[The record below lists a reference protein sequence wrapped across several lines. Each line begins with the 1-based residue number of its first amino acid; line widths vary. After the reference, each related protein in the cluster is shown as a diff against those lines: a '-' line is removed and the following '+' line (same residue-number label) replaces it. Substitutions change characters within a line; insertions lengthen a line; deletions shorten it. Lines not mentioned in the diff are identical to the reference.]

1 MIALRRFSNPTLPSA
16 GELEAR
22 SQRLAKI
29 FQEHA
34 AFVWRSLRR
43 MGIAPADL
51 EDATQEVFIV
61 VHKRLEQYEERA
73 SMRSWLYAICMRV
86 GSRQR
91 RSASRRREEV
101 VAEPPELVVQPEQ
114 QVGVEQRESL
124 QQLHRMLETLPEK
137 QRTVFVLYEV
147 EHMNISEIAEALG
160 CPQQTA
166 YARLHK
172 ARERVRIELSRA
184 RLLGNFL

>member
-1 MIALRRFSNPTLPSA
+1 MVALRRLSGPASATA

-22 SQRLAKI
+22 SRRLAQL
-29 FQEHA
+29 FHEHG

-43 MGIAPADL
+43 IGVAPADL

-61 VHKRLEQYEERA
+61 VHKRLEEYEERA

-91 RSASRRREEV
+91 RTSSRRREDV
-101 VAEPPELVVQPEQ
+101 VADPPELVVQPDQ
-114 QVGVEQRESL
+114 QIGVEQRESL
-124 QQLHRMLETLPEK
+124 QQLQRMLATLPDK

-147 EHMNISEIAEALG
+147 EHMNIAEIAEAVG

-184 RLLGNFL
+184 RLLGSFP

>member
-1 MIALRRFSNPTLPSA
+1 MVALRRLSGTTLAAA

-22 SQRLAKI
+22 SQRLAAL

-34 AFVWRSLRR
+34 VFVWRSLRR
-43 MGIAPADL
+43 MGVAPADL

-61 VHKRLEQYEERA
+61 VHRRLDQYEERA

-86 GSRQR
+86 CSRQR
-91 RSASRRREEV
+91 RTASRRREEIV
-101 VAEPPELVVQPEQ
+101 SEPPELVVQADQ
-114 QVGVEQRESL
+114 LAGVEQREAL
-124 QQLHRMLETLPEK
+124 QHLQRMLDALPEK

-147 EHMNISEIAEALG
+147 EHMNITEISEALG

-172 ARERVRIELSRA
+172 ARERVRVELSRA
-184 RLLGNFL
+184 RLLGSIS

>member
-1 MIALRRFSNPTLPSA
+1 MVALGRFSSPTLAAA

-22 SQRLAKI
+22 SQRLARL

-43 MGIAPADL
+43 MGVAQADL

-61 VHKRLEQYEERA
+61 VHKRLEEYEERA

-91 RSASRRREEV
+91 RTSSRRREDV
-101 VAEPPELVVQPEQ
+101 VADPPDRVVQPEQ
-114 QVGVEQRESL
+114 QAGVEQREAL
-124 QQLHRMLETLPEK
+124 QQLQRVLEALPEK

-147 EHMNISEIAEALG
+147 EHMSIAEIAEAIG

-172 ARERVRIELSRA
+172 ARERARVELSRA
-184 RLLGNFL
+184 KLLGKFP